1 VSDAPDYCQPVIGW
15 RAWRALERG
24 GEVYLA
30 SVFHRDRWPC
40 LDPLAGSCQRFRVPW
55 RRRRERHAPPSSD
68 CVCGIYA
75 AATLE
80 VACAYAPVIR
90 SRSPGPYAV
99 VGSVALWGDVIE
111 HTDGWRA
118 SFAYPMH
125 LHVLYADR
133 RGAQHAVRI
142 AESLERYRVPVDTLQ
157 AWSSRDAVEALA
169 A

>member
-1 VSDAPDYCQPVIGW
+1 VSAAPDYCEPVVGW
-15 RAWRALERG
+15 RAWRALESG
-24 GEVYLA
+24 GEMDLA

-40 LDPLAGSCQRFRVPW
+40 LDPLTSTCRTLRAPW
-55 RRRRERHAPPSSD
+55 RRGRERHAPPSPD

-80 VACAYAPVIR
+80 LACAYAPPFR

-99 VGSVALWGDVIE
+99 VGPVALWGDVIE

-118 SFAYPMH
+118 SFAYP
-125 LHVLYADR
+125 LRLYVLYTGGR
-133 RGAQHAVRI
+133 RATQAARV
-142 AESLERYRVPVDTLQ
+142 AKSLERYGVPVDTLK
-157 AWSSRDAVEALA
+157 AWTRREAVEALA